1 MRPVDFQPA
10 VVQAPNAERVQQ
22 QQQSQPQISQ
32 QAFAGQ
38 MERLAEERTH
48 QVRETGE
55 GHEARPPETLS
66 EEKREKPRQR
76 SRKRVAGPA
85 PESAEPEKPDTGA
98 QPGSPVPH
106 VDVRV

>member
-10 VVQAPNAERVQQ
+10 VVQAPNTERVQQ

-32 QAFAGQ
+32 QAFATQ
-38 MERLAEERTH
+38 MEKTAEQRVH

-55 GHEARPPETLS
+55 GHEIRPAEDPAENK
-66 EEKREKPRQR
+66 EGKPRHRGRRRQ
-76 SRKRVAGPA
+76 AA
-85 PESAEPEKPDTGA
+85 PGQVSGQAAENPDDV
-98 QPGSPVPH
+98 PPPSSGSH